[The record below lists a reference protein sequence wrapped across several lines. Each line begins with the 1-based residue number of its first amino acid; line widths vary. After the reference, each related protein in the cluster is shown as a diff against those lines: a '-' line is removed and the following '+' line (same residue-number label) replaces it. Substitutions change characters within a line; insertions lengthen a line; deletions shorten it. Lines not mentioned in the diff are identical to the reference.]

1 MSFWA
6 FAGGAA
12 NSLLEDRKA
21 QQASAEEQRLWE
33 QRIKFQQKLQED
45 FEKAKAKNRVIASGV
60 DTKTGEAFEVT
71 VGGEERRTKLPEVAV
86 NQARSAEQSALDQAA
101 RDQME
106 FDTKLDKDKATAE
119 SARAR
124 AAAASSTAKSRSLE
138 SAAKAKYYEA
148 GGSRKA
154 ADDPAKKLE
163 KDADSVFKTIDK
175 DEFSS
180 PEKKALARRVRFNP
194 NMSAQEKMQALLEI
208 MEAED
213 D

>member
-1 MSFWA
+1 MSFWN

-12 NSLLEDRKA
+12 DALLEDRKA
-21 QQASAEEQRLWE
+21 QKASEEELRMWKE
-33 QRIKFQQKLQED
+33 RIEFQKKLQESLE
-45 FEKAKAKNRVIASGV
+45 EKQRKNAIVSRGVSTASGKYFE
-60 DTKTGEAFEVT
+60 TTQAGET
-71 VGGEERRTKLPEVAV
+71 RYTDLPPEAME
-86 NQARSAEQSALDQAA
+86 QARATEKMALDQAA

-154 ADDPAKKLE
+154 EDDPAKKLE